1 VQRDIVVRYAKRL
14 VPDELATG
22 TAGNLSVRESDVVA
36 ITPSGIAYELL
47 TPGDVALVSLDG
59 TLMQGRPST
68 ELPLHLAVYRETASA
83 AVVHTHSPFAT
94 ALGTVADQLPAIH
107 YLVAELGGPVPVVPY
122 ATPGSDDLAQAATAA
137 LQGRSAVLLR
147 NHGTLT
153 VGDSLPRAYARAVL
167 LEWLAA
173 LYYRAR
179 AFGEPSLLSEEELAR
194 LAGLVTT
201 YGRR

>member
-14 VPDELATG
+14 VPDGLVTG

-36 ITPSGIAYELL
+36 ITPTGVAYELL
-47 TPGDVALVSLDG
+47 TPADVSLVSLEG
-59 TLMQGRPST
+59 ALMEGRPST
-68 ELPLHLAVYRETASA
+68 ELPMHLAVYRETVSA

-122 ATPGSDDLAQAATAA
+122 ATPGSGDLARAAAAA

-147 NHGTLT
+147 NHGALA

-173 LYYRAR
+173 LYCRAR
-179 AFGEPSLLSEEELAR
+179 ALGEPSLVGDEELAR
-194 LAGLVTT
+194 LAGLVRT